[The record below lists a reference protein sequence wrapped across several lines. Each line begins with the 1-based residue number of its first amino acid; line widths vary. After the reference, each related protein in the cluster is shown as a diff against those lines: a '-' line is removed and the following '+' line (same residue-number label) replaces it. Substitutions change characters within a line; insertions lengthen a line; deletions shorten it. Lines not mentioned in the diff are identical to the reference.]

1 MNTAWE
7 SFGKRMSTGV
17 ALRMSRLLVV
27 VEGQTELTFVREVLA
42 PYLERFDLLT
52 SPRLVG
58 KPGHKGGIPSF
69 LRFLR
74 EIVAILRH
82 DSDIVCTTMFDFYGM
97 PLNWPQRELAGKA
110 LQDQKPIIV
119 ENGIAEE
126 ISRKLGESFNRNRF
140 IPYVQIHEFEAL
152 LFSDPQILATAM
164 LKPDSIQLLNK
175 INEQFEHPELIND
188 NVNTA
193 PSKRLLRINPAYQK
207 IIHGNLAA
215 KRMGLQ
221 TMREKCP
228 HFNSWITKLEQVG
241 DGKRS

>member
-1 MNTAWE
+1 
-7 SFGKRMSTGV
+7 MSMGA
-17 ALRMSRLLVV
+17 ALRMNRLLVV

-42 PYLERFDLLT
+42 PYLDRFNLLT
-52 SPRLVG
+52 SARLIG
-58 KPGHKGGIPSF
+58 KPGYKGGIPPF
-69 LRFLR
+69 PKFLR
-74 EIVAILRH
+74 EVVAILRQ
-82 DSDIVCTTMFDFYGM
+82 DSTLICTMMFDFYGM
-97 PLNWPQRELAGKA
+97 PFNWPQRESAGAA
-110 LQDQKPIIV
+110 LQDQKPIII
-119 ENGIAEE
+119 ENGIAEK
-126 ISRKLGESFNRNRF
+126 ISQELGPSFNRNRF

-193 PSKRLLRINPAYQK
+193 PSKRLLGINPAYQK

-228 HFNSWITKLEQVG
+228 HFNSWVAKLEQVG